1 MYVKIEITRLDY
13 FRNNQETIR
22 AELYQGIIDTVGNGE
37 CRATNV
43 GKRVILPPTF
53 LGGPRDMK
61 KRYLNSMALVHR
73 FGKPDLFVIMTCNAG
88 WPEIKELLAP
98 GEEVQN
104 RPDLVA
110 RVFRAKLLALKKQI
124 VEKQIFG
131 EVAAYVYVVEFQKR
145 GLPHVHFLI
154 ILKDGY
160 RLKCPADFDKFVCAE
175 IPTTANPGLRKTV
188 LKHMMHGT
196 CGQVNPD
203 CSCMKH
209 RKTFGKYKYEYPK
222 SFSVTTTTNIT
233 GYPEYRRRDTGKTTP
248 IRGHEMDNRWV
259 IPYNPYLLS
268 LFDCHL
274 NVEVCST
281 MHAVKYLYKY
291 IYKGHDRI
299 SFSVTNSNDPKTM
312 DEISQFQ
319 SGRWVS
325 PCKAAWRI
333 FGFDLFESHP
343 PVMPLQVHLPN
354 MQTVRLRPTDNLA
367 NILADEKKAR
377 TPLTEFF
384 RKSATKG
391 CPRLLYAEFTEHFRW
406 DTGTRTWLL
415 LLHIRGPTS
424 FEALKTVKGYTC
436 ATFQEAALRHG
447 LLEEQDA
454 FELCMAEACAVQMPA
469 ALWRLFSTLLI
480 FSHLKDPCLLWD
492 THYDSLSEDFR
503 HRYPDQPQE
512 VSQLTARVVEWYL
525 EAMGKTMATF
535 GLDHLDTCNDD
546 EIRRTRDIVDALN
559 APIPEECKLCKAQLN
574 NAQKEA
580 FTKIME
586 HVQKS
591 KPGAFFVDGPGGTG
605 KTFLYNALYAEVRLM
620 GKIVLPKTTTSA
632 SRKENIPIGDYPF
645 TVVDADNVNPISDLA
660 LVAFP
665 ELYHS
670 GTFDSNIFTHRAIL
684 TPLNEDVDAINSVL
698 IDKFPGEPVTYTSH
712 DSMLDDNCAV
722 YPAEFINKLNPGGMS
737 PHELVLKIN
746 CPVILIRNLQPS
758 FGLCNGT
765 RLVYKHFLPNSI
777 ECVIMTG
784 QHTGDHVFIPRIKLR
799 PGPSTN
805 YPFQFQRNQFP
816 LKLSFAMTVNK
827 CQGQTLSQ
835 VAVYLPRPCFSH
847 GQLYVALSRAR
858 KASQVTVFSV
868 PGPEAVPATFVKNV
882 VSYDALSL
890 AEII

>member
-1 MYVKIEITRLDY
+1 MYVKIENTRLDY

-73 FGKPDLFVIMTCNAG
+73 FGKPDLFVTMTCNAG

-98 GEEVQN
+98 GEEAQN

-131 EVAAYVYVVEFQKR
+131 EVVAYVYVVEFQKR

-175 IPTTANPGLRKTV
+175 IPTTANPGLRKSV
-188 LKHMMHGT
+188 LKHMMHGP
-196 CGQVNPD
+196 CGQVNPE

-209 RKTFGKYKYEYPK
+209 RKTFGKCKYEYPK
-222 SFSVTTTTNIT
+222 SFSVTTTTNIA
-233 GYPEYRRRDTGKTTP
+233 GYPEYKRRDTGKTTP
-248 IRGHEMDNRWV
+248 IRGHKMDNRWV
-259 IPYNPYLLS
+259 IPYNPYLLA

-299 SFSVTNSNDPKTM
+299 SFSVTDSNDPKTV

-325 PCKAAWRI
+325 PCEAAWRI
-333 FGFDLFESHP
+333 FGFDLFETHP

-367 NILADEKKAR
+367 NVLADEKKAR

-384 RKSATKG
+384 KKSATKG

-406 DTGTRTWLL
+406 DTGTRTWEERRNKVIVIGRLVFVAPAEGERFFLRLL

-447 LLEEQDA
+447 LLEEQDVFLA
-454 FELCMAEACAVQMPA
+454 ELCMAKHARSNACA
-469 ALWRLFSTLLI
+469 
-480 FSHLKDPCLLWD
+480 
-492 THYDSLSEDFR
+492 
-503 HRYPDQPQE
+503 
-512 VSQLTARVVEWYL
+512 
-525 EAMGKTMATF
+525 
-535 GLDHLDTCNDD
+535 
-546 EIRRTRDIVDALN
+546 
-559 APIPEECKLCKAQLN
+559 
-574 NAQKEA
+574 
-580 FTKIME
+580 
-586 HVQKS
+586 
-591 KPGAFFVDGPGGTG
+591 
-605 KTFLYNALYAEVRLM
+605 
-620 GKIVLPKTTTSA
+620 KTTTPVFNFAHFFPPKRSLFVM
-632 SRKENIPIGDYPF
+632 GD
-645 TVVDADNVNPISDLA
+645 TL
-660 LVAFP
+660 
-665 ELYHS
+665 
-670 GTFDSNIFTHRAIL
+670 R
-684 TPLNEDVDAINSVL
+684 
-698 IDKFPGEPVTYTSH
+698 
-712 DSMLDDNCAV
+712 
-722 YPAEFINKLNPGGMS
+722 FI
-737 PHELVLKIN
+737 I
-746 CPVILIRNLQPS
+746 
-758 FGLCNGT
+758 
-765 RLVYKHFLPNSI
+765 
-777 ECVIMTG
+777 
-784 QHTGDHVFIPRIKLR
+784 
-799 PGPSTN
+799 
-805 YPFQFQRNQFP
+805 
-816 LKLSFAMTVNK
+816 
-827 CQGQTLSQ
+827 
-835 VAVYLPRPCFSH
+835 
-847 GQLYVALSRAR
+847 
-858 KASQVTVFSV
+858 
-868 PGPEAVPATFVKNV
+868 
-882 VSYDALSL
+882 
-890 AEII
+890 